1 MYLSAHTVISDC
13 FILKDISVK
22 GEFMKAAEA
31 KERLEIAVTGTV
43 AAQKIQKEGGA
54 GEKPTEKTA
63 DKEAVQTLIANWL
76 PMPKKAAEQTIA
88 MYGSPNEALESRL
101 IWYNNG
107 PWKRTIVYR
116 DEVLHN
122 FPAPHTDVIEQFID
136 YAVPPEKFS
145 EIAAFDGSVIVE
157 RTKGEVSAR
166 CDMEAAN
173 ILALNL
179 MHDIVIGKC
188 DAEKA
193 REIYS
198 EVTGAFVLNQSAP
211 YAEVLQFDVPKGD
224 TSDADI
230 TPSPGPLMSEMTETV
245 KAAIAGEKS

>member
-1 MYLSAHTVISDC
+1 
-13 FILKDISVK
+13 
-22 GEFMKAAEA
+22 
-31 KERLEIAVTGTV
+31 
-43 AAQKIQKEGGA
+43 
-54 GEKPTEKTA
+54 P
-63 DKEAVQTLIANWL
+63 
-76 PMPKKAAEQTIA
+76 PMSRKAAEQTLDK
-88 MYGSPNEALESRL
+88 YGPPNEAIASRL

-107 PWKRTIVYR
+107 PWKRTICYR

-136 YAVPPEKFS
+136 YQVPVDKLGELAS
-145 EIAAFDGSVIVE
+145 YDGSVIVE

-179 MHDIVIGKC
+179 MHDIVTGKC

-198 EVTGAFVLNQSAP
+198 EVTGAYVLNQAAP
-211 YAEVLQFDVPKGD
+211 YAEKLQFEVPSGD
-224 TSDADI
+224 TADADK
-230 TPSPGPLMSEMTETV
+230 TPKPGPMMSQATEKV
-245 KAAIAGEKS
+245 KELISNEKS

>member
-1 MYLSAHTVISDC
+1 
-13 FILKDISVK
+13 
-22 GEFMKAAEA
+22 MKAGEA
-31 KERLEIAVTGTV
+31 KERLEVAVTGTV
-43 AAQKIQKEGGA
+43 AAQKIEAGGDA
-54 GEKPTEKTA
+54 GEKATPTVA
-63 DKEAVQTLIANWL
+63 DMAAVQTLIENWP
-76 PMPKKAAEQTIA
+76 PMSRKAAEQTLDK
-88 MYGSPNEALESRL
+88 YGPPNEAIASRL

-107 PWKRTIVYR
+107 PWKRTICYR

-136 YAVPPEKFS
+136 YQVPIEKFG
-145 EIAAFDGSVIVE
+145 ELAAFDGSVIVE

-179 MHDIVIGKC
+179 MNDIVTGKC

-198 EVTGAFVLNQSAP
+198 EVTGAYVLNQPAP
-211 YAEVLQFDVPKGD
+211 YAEKLQFEVPSGD
-224 TSDADI
+224 TADADK
-230 TPSPGPLMSEMTETV
+230 TPKPGPMMSQATEKV
-245 KAAIAGEKS
+245 KELISNEKS

>member
-1 MYLSAHTVISDC
+1 
-13 FILKDISVK
+13 
-22 GEFMKAAEA
+22 
-31 KERLEIAVTGTV
+31 
-43 AAQKIQKEGGA
+43 
-54 GEKPTEKTA
+54 
-63 DKEAVQTLIANWL
+63 
-76 PMPKKAAEQTIA
+76 MPKKSAEQTIEK
-88 MYGSPNEALESRL
+88 YGAPNEALESRL

-107 PWKRTIVYR
+107 AWKRTIVYR

-136 YAVPPEKFS
+136 YTVPAEKFS
-145 EIAAFDGSVIVE
+145 ELAAFDGSVIVE

-179 MHDIVIGKC
+179 MHDIVTGKC

-198 EVTGAFVLNQSAP
+198 KVTGTFVLNQPAP
-211 YAEVLQFDVPKGD
+211 YAEKLQFDVPTGNTTDPDK
-224 TSDADI
+224 
-230 TPSPGPLMSEMTETV
+230 TPTAGPMMSKMTEAV
-245 KAAIAGEKS
+245 KELIADEKS

>member
-1 MYLSAHTVISDC
+1 
-13 FILKDISVK
+13 
-22 GEFMKAAEA
+22 MKAGEA
-31 KERLEIAVTGTV
+31 KERLDTAVTGTM
-43 AAQKIQKEGGA
+43 AAQKIEAGGDA
-54 GEKPTEKTA
+54 GEKATPTTV
-63 DKEAVQTLIANWL
+63 DMSAVQTLIGNWP
-76 PMPKKAAEQTIA
+76 PMSKKAAEQTLDK
-88 MYGSPNEALESRL
+88 YGPPNEAMASRL

-107 PWKRTIVYR
+107 PWKRTICYR

-136 YAVPPEKFS
+136 YQVPVEKFG
-145 EIAAFDGSVIVE
+145 ELAAFDGSVMGE

-179 MHDIVIGKC
+179 MHDIVTGKC

-198 EVTGAFVLNQSAP
+198 EVTGAYVLNQPAP
-211 YAEVLQFDVPKGD
+211 YAEKLQFNVPSGD
-224 TSDADI
+224 TADADK
-230 TPSPGPLMSEMTETV
+230 TPTPGPKMKEATDKV
-245 KAAIAGEKS
+245 KEIIGS

>member
-1 MYLSAHTVISDC
+1 
-13 FILKDISVK
+13 
-22 GEFMKAAEA
+22 MKAMEA
-31 KERLEIAVTGTV
+31 KERLDTAVTGTV
-43 AAQKIQKEGGA
+43 AAQKIEAGGEV
-54 GEKPTEKTA
+54 GEKATPTVA
-63 DKEAVQTLIANWL
+63 DVSAVQALIENWP
-76 PMPKKAAEQTIA
+76 PMPKKSAKQTIEK
-88 MYGSPNEALESRL
+88 YGPPNEALASRL

-136 YAVPPEKFS
+136 YQVPLEKFS
-145 EIAAFDGSVIVE
+145 ELAAFDGSVIVE

-179 MHDIVIGKC
+179 MHDIVTGKQT
-188 DAEKA
+188 AEAA

-198 EVTGAFVLNQSAP
+198 EVTGAYILNQPAP
-211 YAEVLQFDVPKGD
+211 YAEKLQFNVPSSD
-224 TSDADI
+224 TTDADK
-230 TPSPGPLMSEMTETV
+230 TPTAGPMMSKATEKV
-245 KAAIAGEKS
+245 KEIIGGEKS

>member
-1 MYLSAHTVISDC
+1 
-13 FILKDISVK
+13 
-22 GEFMKAAEA
+22 MKAMEA
-31 KERLEIAVTGTV
+31 KERLDTAVTGTV
-43 AAQKIQKEGGA
+43 AAQKIEAGGEA
-54 GEKPTEKTA
+54 GEKATPTLA
-63 DKEAVQTLIANWL
+63 DMSIVRSILEDWA
-76 PMPKKAAEQTIA
+76 PMPKKSAHQTIDK
-88 MYGSPNEALESRL
+88 YGPPNEAIASRL

-136 YAVPPEKFS
+136 YSVPPEKFG
-145 EIAAFDGSVIVE
+145 ELAEFDGSVIVE

-179 MHDIVIGKC
+179 MHDIVTGKC
-188 DAEKA
+188 GAKKA

-198 EVTGAFVLNQSAP
+198 EVTGAFVLNRPAP
-211 YAEVLQFDVPKGD
+211 YAEKLQFDVPSGD
-224 TSDADI
+224 TADADK
-230 TPSPGPLMSEMTETV
+230 TPTAGPMMSKMTETV
-245 KAAIAGEKS
+245 KGIISSEKS